1 MRADVGLYAFLL
13 QLADRWPHVDGGD
26 FINPLSGIGTKV
38 KALRAADGFQ
48 ITVRRISPAL
58 PPYLGVLLVVPVHGV
73 LLVAF
78 PSAGRKP
85 DTLAVLV
92 KVVDL
97 PALGEPFPGF
107 VHCPHGK
114 KDVGV
119 GISVPLVMDGE
130 VGNHA
135 LGNEKL
141 PAVVPDKVGVL

>member
-1 MRADVGLYAFLL
+1 MLVCMPFFL
-13 QLADRWPHVDGGD
+13 QLADRWPHVDSGD
-26 FINPLSGIGTKV
+26 FINPLSDIGAKV

-48 ITVRRISPAL
+48 IAVRCVSPAL
-58 PPYLGVLLVVPVHGV
+58 PPYLSVLLVVPVHGI

-97 PALGEPFPGF
+97 PALGKPLALF
-107 VHCPHGK
+107 VHRPHGK

-119 GISVPLVMDGE
+119 GISVPLVMDGKI
-130 VGNHA
+130 GNHA

>member
-1 MRADVGLYAFLL
+1 M
-13 QLADRWPHVDGGD
+13 DGGD
-26 FINPLSGIGTKV
+26 FINPLSGIGAKV
-38 KALRAADGFQ
+38 KALRVADGFQ
-48 ITVRRISPAL
+48 IAVRRVSPAL

-97 PALGEPFPGF
+97 PALGKPFAGF

-119 GISVPLVMDGE
+119 GISVPLVMDGKI
-130 VGNHA
+130 GNHA